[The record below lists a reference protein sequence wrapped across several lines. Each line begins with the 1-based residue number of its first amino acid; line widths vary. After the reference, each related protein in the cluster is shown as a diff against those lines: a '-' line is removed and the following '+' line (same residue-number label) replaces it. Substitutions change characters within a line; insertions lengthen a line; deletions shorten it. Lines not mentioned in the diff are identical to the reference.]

1 MNNTAVAYAAH
12 HDATPESEIAALA
25 SVYRLVLN
33 CHTRKEATRP
43 GSPDDEKGSKHDSRQ
58 QQYTG

>member
-1 MNNTAVAYAAH
+1 MNNTRVAYAAH

-43 GSPDDEKGSKHDSRQ
+43 GSPDDAKEIRNDSR
-58 QQYTG
+58 YHHRST